1 MIGACELA
9 SRSPLEGEHAG
20 ATSDGGVGVRY
31 PLPRCD
37 AAAARRGIAALP
49 HKGGGEGKSLCLRI
63 KLDAP
68 ENQPDPPFEVRAEI
82 EAIKAILVEKAV
94 ASEAEI
100 ATKKN
105 AVLSAK

>member
-1 MIGACELA
+1 M
-9 SRSPLEGEHAG
+9 RSVAKLDRSIRAVCPIEGVSVGSADDKKTWRIYFAPE
-20 ATSDGGVGVRY
+20 ATEEQR
-31 PLPRCD
+31 
-37 AAAARRGIAALP
+37 AAAQNVLAAFDP
-49 HKGGGEGKSLCLRI
+49 
-63 KLDAP
+63 DAP